1 VTCSSNVNYESAVVP
16 YSLDAVQALHAYW
29 QLPYAYVPSLGGSP
43 DISMTFSPLLND
55 EHWKGELALTG
66 FQSQRVEFADQVS
79 HL

>member
-1 VTCSSNVNYESAVVP
+1 
-16 YSLDAVQALHAYW
+16 
-29 QLPYAYVPSLGGSP
+29 
-43 DISMTFSPLLND
+43 MTFSPLLND